1 LDIHDRIAALVS
13 SSILPFRTVSGT
25 CFGAGDELAER
36 DRIRSALGYAAWRGR
51 FAEPPNLLAP
61 KTTPDSADRSG
72 VALNIW
78 TEGLDPRYTI
88 VATYLASRGLSLS
101 ESAALEVIR
110 FHSSCPFGGRRV
122 PTMRCLV
129 RNIITNA
136 PTAVHRTALSTDGSK
151 IKFDGKDRLAIGA
164 LAGGAVKLTGDADV
178 GLALGIGEGIETSLS
193 LRLAPEFG
201 ATTAVWS
208 LISAGGI
215 AAFPVLTGIES
226 LWIAVDYDT
235 AGTKAA
241 AACASRWRDA
251 GREVF
256 LVRPL
261 TEKTDLNDL
270 AGGRHA

>member
-1 LDIHDRIAALVS
+1 MS

-61 KTTPDSADRSG
+61 KTTPGSADRSG

-110 FHSSCPFGGRRV
+110 FHPSCPFGGRRV

-129 RNIITNA
+129 RNMITNA

-164 LAGGAVKLTGDADV
+164 LAGGA
-178 GLALGIGEGIETSLS
+178 
-193 LRLAPEFG
+193 
-201 ATTAVWS
+201 
-208 LISAGGI
+208 
-215 AAFPVLTGIES
+215 
-226 LWIAVDYDT
+226 
-235 AGTKAA
+235 
-241 AACASRWRDA
+241 
-251 GREVF
+251 REAN
-256 LVRPL
+256 RRRRRR
-261 TEKTDLNDL
+261 
-270 AGGRHA
+270 ARSWHR